1 MKTKLDAKALL
12 LSAIGITALV
22 VTLTMRIDVGRADAP
37 VSNERAH
44 SAAVFKQMATVFQ
57 FPRCMNCH
65 TATEFPRQA
74 DDRHRHIMSVMR
86 GPEDHGVASL
96 QCQAC
101 HRAVNSPDTGVPGA
115 PDWHLA
121 PLSMAWEG
129 LSVAELCRSI
139 FDAKH
144 GGLGPDQLVPHLETD
159 LVQWAWS
166 PGIDLSGNNR
176 RPPPV
181 SREEFLA
188 LAREWI
194 ATGAACPAD

>member
-44 SAAVFKQMATVFQ
+44 SAAVFKQMAAVFQ

-144 GGLGPDQLVPHLETD
+144 GGLEPDQLVPHLETD

>member
-1 MKTKLDAKALL
+1 MKPKPDIRAFL
-12 LSAIGITALV
+12 LSAISITALV
-22 VTLTMRIDVGRADAP
+22 GTLTARTDIGRADTP
-37 VSNERAH
+37 VPNDKAH

-86 GPEDHGVASL
+86 GSEGHGVAAL

-101 HRAVNSPDTGVPGA
+101 HRAVNSPETGVPGA

-121 PLSMAWEG
+121 PRSMAWEG

-144 GGLGPDQLVPHLETD
+144 GGLEPDQLVPHLETD

-166 PGIDLSGNNR
+166 PGIDVSGNSR